1 MHHFKYVNFCWD
13 DAKAATLKGADRLVY
28 RSNLLGSDQRI
39 TNTGGGNTSSKLIEK
54 DPLTGEDVEVL
65 WVKGSGGDLRTAGR
79 EFFSSLYQSKLVGL
93 QASYGARADK
103 GLKSQAEDDMVA
115 AYNHTTFNL
124 NPRPSSIDT
133 PLHSFVPGKFVDHM
147 HPNAIIAIA
156 ASKRCVELT
165 REIFAGEMDYVPWMR
180 PGFELGLAMQEISA
194 KNPKCRAIMMGQHGF
209 ISWADDDK
217 ECYTETLRYIETAAT
232 FIEAKYAAKGGD
244 ATAFGG
250 AKYQTLP
257 VEKRAE
263 IFAAINPWLRGQ
275 VSQQRRFIGTV
286 QDDEKILRF
295 VNSKD
300 AARLA
305 ELGTSCP
312 DHFLRT
318 KIKPLYVKLDGEFE
332 SLSPLERF
340 KLALSETDDD
350 SLSKHES
357 FRHNED
363 SRVKPV
369 QERLKMLLPFVR
381 EGRYITIELNS
392 EGQPELVLK
401 NISFAESLVKPMGY
415 EFNGKHACE
424 NFTEKAVET
433 LTWAIRFYVNKRLR
447 DERNEC
453 GIAAVTKAD
462 SSPEALAHFIAALKT
477 KLAAGIAQY
486 RKDYATYYEK
496 CKRSNSPAMRDPNP
510 TVVLIPGLGMVAWG
524 KDKSESRVTAE
535 FYNCAVEVMRGA
547 EAIDEYIALPQQEAF
562 DIEYWLLEEA
572 KLKRMPAE
580 KELARQVVIVIGA
593 GSGIGKETAHRIS
606 KEGAQIVCVDLNE
619 AAAKATADE
628 LIAKLGQG
636 IGVAGTGLSGCGP
649 AIGLGANITGRASI
663 RSMLDKVALAYGG
676 FDHIAVTAGIFVP
689 SDTTGHIPDDKWALT
704 FGINVTGSYLVA
716 DEASITWRAQGLR
729 GNLVLTTS
737 ANAAVAKKGSVA
749 YDCSKAAA
757 NHLVRE
763 LAIELS
769 PLVRVNGV
777 APATVVQGSAM
788 FPRDRVIGSLAK
800 YNIPYTDDEATE
812 SLVTKLAQ
820 FYADRTLTKSP
831 ITPADQAE
839 AYFLLISNR
848 LSKTTGQVITV
859 DGGLHEAFL
868 R

>member
-1 MHHFKYVNFCWD
+1 MSHFQHVSNLWN
-13 DAKAATLKGADRLVY
+13 DAEAAKLSGADRLVY
-28 RSNLLGSDQRI
+28 RSNRLGSDQRI

-54 DPLTGEDVEVL
+54 DPLTGQDVTVL

-79 EFFSSLYQSKLVGL
+79 EFFSSLYQEKVLEL
-93 QASYGARADK
+93 QKVYGARTDK

-115 AYNHTTFNL
+115 MFSHTTFNL
-124 NPRPSSIDT
+124 NPRATSIDT
-133 PLHSFVPGKFVDHM
+133 PLHSFIPGKFVDHM

-156 ASKRCVELT
+156 ASARCVELT
-165 REIFAGEMDYVPWMR
+165 KEIFGDEMDYVPWMR
-180 PGFELGLAMQEISA
+180 PGFELGLAMQDICRR
-194 KNPKCRAIMMGQHGF
+194 NPKAKAIMMGQHGF
-209 ISWADDDK
+209 ISWAEDDK
-217 ECYTETLRYIETAAT
+217 ECYLATLAFIEKAAA
-232 FIEAKYAAKGGD
+232 FIEAKYQAKGGD

-250 AKYQTLP
+250 AKHQTLP
-257 VEKRAE
+257 EDGRRKAL
-263 IFAAINPWLRGQ
+263 AAILPWLRGQ

-295 VNSKD
+295 VNAHD

-318 KIKPLYVKLDGEFE
+318 KIKPLYVDWNPQVEDLASLKAKL
-332 SLSPLERF
+332 
-340 KLALSETDDD
+340 K
-350 SLSKHES
+350 
-357 FRHNED
+357 
-363 SRVKPV
+363 
-369 QERLKMLLPFVR
+369 
-381 EGRYITIELNS
+381 
-392 EGQPELVLK
+392 
-401 NISFAESLVKPMGY
+401 
-415 EFNGKHACE
+415 
-424 NFTEKAVET
+424 
-433 LTWAIRFYVNKRLR
+433 
-447 DERNEC
+447 
-453 GIAAVTKAD
+453 
-462 SSPEALAHFIAALKT
+462 
-477 KLAAGIAQY
+477 AGIEQY
-486 RKDYATYYEK
+486 RKDYAAYYER

-510 TVVLIPGLGMVAWG
+510 TVILIPGLGMIAWG

-547 EAIDEYIALPQQEAF
+547 EAIDRYIALPLQEAF

-580 KELARQVVIVIGA
+580 KELARQVIVVIGA
-593 GSGIGKETAHRIS
+593 GSGIGKETAHRLS

-619 AAAKATADE
+619 SAAKATAAE
-628 LIAKLGQG
+628 LITKLGQG
-636 IGVAGTGLSGCGP
+636 IGVAGSGISGCGP
-649 AIGLGANITGRASI
+649 ALGLAANITDRASI
-663 RSMLDKVALAYGG
+663 RAMLDQVALAYGG
-676 FDHIAVTAGIFVP
+676 FDSIAVTAGIFVP
-689 SDTTGHIPDDKWALT
+689 SDTSGHIPDDKWALT
-704 FGINVTGSYLVA
+704 FGINVTGSYLVG
-716 DEASITWRAQGLR
+716 DEASRTWKEQGLR

-737 ANAAVAKKGSVA
+737 ANAVVAKKGSVA

-763 LAIELS
+763 LSIELS

-812 SLVTKLAQ
+812 SLVKKLAQ

-839 AYFLLISNR
+839 AYFLLVSNR